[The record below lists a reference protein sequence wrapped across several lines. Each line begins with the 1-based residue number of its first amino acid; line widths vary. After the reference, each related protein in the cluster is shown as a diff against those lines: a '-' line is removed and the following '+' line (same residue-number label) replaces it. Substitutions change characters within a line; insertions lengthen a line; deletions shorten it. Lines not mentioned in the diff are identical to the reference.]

1 MVKLSDSG
9 IIRLTRL
16 RRRTRAPDCHAQ
28 RGGQGADDLLEPAQ
42 DEECVE
48 QRHCIYLLIFFCQM
62 FIYSII
68 DQYLQVLQVL
78 RDADE
83 DERVNVLVLTGSNDF
98 FSSGQDL
105 KVFFC

>member
-1 MVKLSDSG
+1 
-9 IIRLTRL
+9 
-16 RRRTRAPDCHAQ
+16 
-28 RGGQGADDLLEPAQ
+28 
-42 DEECVE
+42 
-48 QRHCIYLLIFFCQM
+48 M